1 MEQTSDEIEI
11 KGVREMNRSDF
22 LEKDI
27 PMATV
32 HYKICKL
39 CLLRARKALKQ
50 GNLELAEKRM
60 EDFQRSLDELKKLKQ
75 RKQQYYRMKEFV
87 VELKS
92 KGVNVEHIARII

>member
-1 MEQTSDEIEI
+1 
-11 KGVREMNRSDF
+11 MNRSDF

-27 PMATV
+27 PMATA
-32 HYKICKL
+32 HYKICRL

>member
-1 MEQTSDEIEI
+1 
-11 KGVREMNRSDF
+11 MNRSDF

-60 EDFQRSLDELKKLKQ
+60 EDFNRSLNELKRLKA
-75 RKQQYYRMKEFV
+75 KKEQYDRMKALV
-87 VELKS
+87 KELNNQ
-92 KGVNVEHIARII
+92 GVNIEKVARII

>member
-60 EDFQRSLDELKKLKQ
+60 EDFNRSLNELKRLKA
-75 RKQQYYRMKEFV
+75 KKEQYDRMKALV
-87 VELKS
+87 KELNNQ
-92 KGVNVEHIARII
+92 GVNIEKVARII